1 METGTVIALVFSGLM
16 FTLSM
21 VTFIINNVRSTKK
34 ETRAESDKLNEINQS
49 LLKVNLKL
57 DQVCNTTNDIRTE
70 TRTMQNRQMEHT
82 EQITV
87 LEQKVKILFDKYDE
101 MKDNLKGIELKG
113 GERRQEENEHEDEFI
128 FNRVREGSDRQTL
141 LVWNLRADCIRKVA
155 RGEEETIPPILHSQR
170 L

>member
-1 METGTVIALVFSGLM
+1 METGTVIALVFSGML

-113 GERRQEENEHEDEFI
+113 G
-128 FNRVREGSDRQTL
+128 
-141 LVWNLRADCIRKVA
+141 K
-155 RGEEETIPPILHSQR
+155 
-170 L
+170 